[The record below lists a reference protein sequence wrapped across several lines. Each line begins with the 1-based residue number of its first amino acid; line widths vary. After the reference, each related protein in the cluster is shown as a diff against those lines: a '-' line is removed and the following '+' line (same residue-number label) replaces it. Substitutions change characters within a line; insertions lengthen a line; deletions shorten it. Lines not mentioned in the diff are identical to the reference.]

1 MLVWKLSISPSIL
14 NEILAG
20 YSNLGCRFF
29 SFSTLNISCHF
40 LLACRV
46 SAEWSAVK
54 SMGFP
59 LYVACY
65 FSFAAFNIQSLSL
78 VFISLISM
86 CLGVFPLGF
95 ILYGTLC
102 ASWTLSFFMMIE
114 LFKFF
119 LLILFSIY
127 HVSFRI
133 LLYLVIV
140 ICRILG
146 YPQISQAFV

>member
-1 MLVWKLSISPSIL
+1 
-14 NEILAG
+14 
-20 YSNLGCRFF
+20 
-29 SFSTLNISCHF
+29 
-40 LLACRV
+40 
-46 SAEWSAVK
+46 
-54 SMGFP
+54 
-59 LYVACY
+59 
-65 FSFAAFNIQSLSL
+65 
-78 VFISLISM
+78 M
-86 CLGVFPLGF
+86 CLGVFLLGY